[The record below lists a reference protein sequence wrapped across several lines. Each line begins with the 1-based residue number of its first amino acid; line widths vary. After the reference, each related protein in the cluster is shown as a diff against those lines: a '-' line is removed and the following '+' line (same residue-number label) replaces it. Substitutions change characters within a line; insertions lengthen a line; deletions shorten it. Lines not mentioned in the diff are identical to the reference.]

1 MEVGTPDQDCKDD
14 VVSAMEPE
22 QLLKSQRTIHR
33 NLKQTQT
40 SIRNVGSVLIYFVR
54 FHVLARF
61 AKWNAD
67 RSFCIVSV
75 QVLHFNFICVFLVY
89 L

>member
-1 MEVGTPDQDCKDD
+1 
-14 VVSAMEPE
+14 
-22 QLLKSQRTIHR
+22 
-33 NLKQTQT
+33 
-40 SIRNVGSVLIYFVR
+40 VR

-61 AKWNAD
+61 AEWNAD

-75 QVLHFNFICVFLVY
+75 HVLHFNFICVFLVH